1 MLGES
6 EFTRDVFHAAIG
18 GPPDGAD
25 LSKPKPRLRKVTAQ
39 HIADIRGALD
49 LAQDIA
55 RKHGDDCR
63 LAFRKADRALARIV
77 IELFAK
83 GQ

>member
-1 MLGES
+1 M
-6 EFTRDVFHAAIG
+6 
-18 GPPDGAD
+18 
-25 LSKPKPRLRKVTAQ
+25 TAQ

-49 LAQDIA
+49 FAQDIA

-63 LAFRKADRALARIV
+63 LAFRMADRVPARIV
-77 IELFAK
+77 TELFAK